1 MMPAV
6 SLKHDMRSDMLHL
19 LNVFSNT
26 SSRRDPCKIVR
37 CNEKPN
43 SASKS
48 HWTTSP
54 GREKMR
60 GCETR
65 SAKAAS
71 GVLTLKALLK
81 TAQKMQRNPMLTT
94 SNAQNMPEM

>member
-1 MMPAV
+1 M
-6 SLKHDMRSDMLHL
+6 SREMLHL

-37 CNEKPN
+37 RCEKPN

-48 HWTTSP
+48 QWAISP

-60 GCETR
+60 VCEIR
-65 SAKAAS
+65 SAKAVF
-71 GVLTLKALLK
+71 GELQLLVPLK
-81 TAQKMQRNPMLTT
+81 TTQMMRPNPMLTT
-94 SNAQNMPEM
+94 NNTQNMPEM

>member
-1 MMPAV
+1 M
-6 SLKHDMRSDMLHL
+6 SREMLHL

-37 CNEKPN
+37 RYEKPN

-48 HWTTSP
+48 HWAISP

-60 GCETR
+60 VCETR
-65 SAKAAS
+65 SAKAVF
-71 GVLTLKALLK
+71 GELKLLVPLK
-81 TAQKMQRNPMLTT
+81 TTQMMRLNPMLTT
-94 SNAQNMPEM
+94 NNTQNMPEM